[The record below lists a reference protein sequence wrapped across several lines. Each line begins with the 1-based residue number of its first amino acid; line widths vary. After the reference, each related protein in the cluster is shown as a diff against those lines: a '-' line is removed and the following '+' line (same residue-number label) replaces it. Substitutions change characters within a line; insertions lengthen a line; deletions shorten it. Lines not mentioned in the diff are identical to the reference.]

1 MAIAKMKLINIVA
14 DNEYLDEVLA
24 RFIELDDFH
33 PEPASKLA
41 GSVHGLTTLYYENP
55 YLKML
60 NRIREIE
67 ADMGLEIEKKEVDVK
82 QCDLD
87 RISRFIERTH
97 DKFDQIDSSM
107 KEIKLLIQ
115 EDEDAL
121 KQVENIESLD
131 LSLDDLFSCRYLI
144 SRVGRLPLD
153 SEEKLK
159 FYTNRPFIW
168 NSFSKD
174 NNYSWGIYMTSQE
187 FEREVDNV
195 FTSLYFERIHIP
207 DFVHGTPEE
216 AEENLKQEI
225 ESLKKD
231 LKKLEESK
239 KELLHRTKERYSVFT
254 SVLEH
259 VSKIFEARKF
269 VIGLGGRFSITGFMA
284 KDDIPKLEREFN
296 DLAEVEIEVRPANND
311 KRLTPPTK
319 LKNGWFSEPFGMF
332 VEMYGIANY
341 KDIDPTPFVAITYT
355 LLFGIMFGDV
365 GQGLLL
371 ALLGWLMYKF
381 KGMKLGAVGIR
392 IGISSAFFGLLYGS
406 VFGNEHILDPF
417 YINVLGLSGKPI
429 HTMDPNFTMT
439 LLLSAIAI
447 GAVLIITTI
456 GINIYINFKRNH
468 IVEMLLS
475 HNGVA
480 GIIMYTF
487 VLGGAGLMLGG
498 IINLF
503 NPVTLTLFAGLPL
516 LFMFLKEPIERRTHG
531 EKMFPDGFGGFFTEA
546 FFELF
551 EIILSYITNTM
562 SYMRV
567 AGFVLSHAGMM
578 LVVSSLM
585 EMTGNAGPVVFVF
598 GNLFVMALEGL
609 IVGIQVLRLEFYEM
623 FSRYYTGD
631 GIPFKSLKETL

>member
-1 MAIAKMKLINIVA
+1 
-14 DNEYLDEVLA
+14 
-24 RFIELDDFH
+24 
-33 PEPASKLA
+33 
-41 GSVHGLTTLYYENP
+41 
-55 YLKML
+55 
-60 NRIREIE
+60 
-67 ADMGLEIEKKEVDVK
+67 
-82 QCDLD
+82 
-87 RISRFIERTH
+87 
-97 DKFDQIDSSM
+97 
-107 KEIKLLIQ
+107 
-115 EDEDAL
+115 
-121 KQVENIESLD
+121 
-131 LSLDDLFSCRYLI
+131 
-144 SRVGRLPLD
+144 
-153 SEEKLK
+153 
-159 FYTNRPFIW
+159 
-168 NSFSKD
+168 
-174 NNYSWGIYMTSQE
+174 
-187 FEREVDNV
+187 
-195 FTSLYFERIHIP
+195 
-207 DFVHGTPEE
+207 
-216 AEENLKQEI
+216 
-225 ESLKKD
+225 
-231 LKKLEESK
+231 
-239 KELLHRTKERYSVFT
+239 
-254 SVLEH
+254 
-259 VSKIFEARKF
+259 
-269 VIGLGGRFSITGFMA
+269 
-284 KDDIPKLEREFN
+284 
-296 DLAEVEIEVRPANND
+296 EVRPAHND

-332 VEMYGIANY
+332 VEMYGVANY

-371 ALLGWLMYKF
+371 ALLGWLVYKF

-406 VFGNEHILDPF
+406 VFGNEHLLDPF

-429 HTMDPNFTMT
+429 HTMDPGFTMT

-447 GAVLIITTI
+447 GSVLIITTI
-456 GINIYINFKRNH
+456 GINIYINYKRNH
-468 IVEMLLS
+468 IVEMFLS

-480 GIIMYTF
+480 GIILYTF
-487 VLGGAGLMLGG
+487 VMAGAGLMLGG

-516 LFMFLKEPIERRTHG
+516 FLMFLKEPIERRVHG

>member
-1 MAIAKMKLINIVA
+1 MAIAKMKLVNIVA
-14 DNEYLDEVLA
+14 DNESLDEVLA

-33 PEPASKLA
+33 PELASKLA
-41 GSVHGLTTLYYENP
+41 GTVHGLTTLYYENP

-60 NRIREIE
+60 NRIKEIE
-67 ADMGLEIEKKEVDVK
+67 AEMGLKIDKREVDVQ

-97 DKFDQIDSSM
+97 DKFDQIDSNM

-121 KQVENIESLD
+121 KQVKNIESLEI
-131 LSLDDLFSCRYLI
+131 SLDDLFSCRYLN

-153 SEEKLK
+153 SEEKLR

-168 NSFSKD
+168 NSFSRD
-174 NNYSWGIYMTSQE
+174 NNYSWGIYITSQE
-187 FEREVDNV
+187 YEREVDNV
-195 FTSLYFERIHIP
+195 FSSLYFERIHIP

-216 AEENLKQEI
+216 AEENLEQEI
-225 ESLKKD
+225 ASLKKD
-231 LKKLEESK
+231 LKKLEDSK
-239 KELLHRTKERYSVFT
+239 KELLERTRDRYSIFT
-254 SVLEH
+254 AVLEH
-259 VSKIFEARKF
+259 VSKIFEARKY

-284 KDDIPKLEREFN
+284 KEDIPGLEKKFE
-296 DLAEVEIEVRPANND
+296 DLKDVEIEVRPASND

-332 VEMYGIANY
+332 VEMYGVANY
-341 KDIDPTPFVAITYT
+341 KDIDPTPFVALTYT

-365 GQGLLL
+365 GQGLVL

-381 KGMKLGAVGIR
+381 KGVKLGAVGIR
-392 IGISSAFFGLLYGS
+392 IGISSAIFGLLYGS
-406 VFGNEHILDPF
+406 VFGNEHLLDPF
-417 YINVLGLSGKPI
+417 FINVLGLPGKPI
-429 HTMDPNFTMT
+429 HTMDPGFTMT

-447 GAVLIITTI
+447 GSVLILTTI
-456 GINIYINFKRNH
+456 GINIYINYKRNH

-480 GIIMYTF
+480 GI
-487 VLGGAGLMLGG
+487 VLYGFAVSGAGLMLSGMA
-498 IINLF
+498 NLF
-503 NPVTLTLFAGLPL
+503 NPITLTLFVGVPL
-516 LFMFLKEPIERRTHG
+516 LLMFLKEPLERRVHG
-531 EKMFPDGFGGFFTEA
+531 EKMFPNGFGGFFTEA